1 MITKEE
7 TAQKI
12 ADLHYRVE
20 GGMQNIFR
28 IRRKDIEREL
38 YPLEPV
44 KLLEVNDD
52 TIAAGIMPLGFD
64 AIPGS
69 GIDYPSFIVE
79 ITPEEFVDIQNDKLK
94 LPEEWVLGEHLPRPF
109 SAVGA

>member
-28 IRRKDIEREL
+28 IRRKDIRARTL
-38 YPLEPV
+38 SFRTG
-44 KLLEVNDD
+44 EV
-52 TIAAGIMPLGFD
+52 AG
-64 AIPGS
+64 S
-69 GIDYPSFIVE
+69 
-79 ITPEEFVDIQNDKLK
+79 Q
-94 LPEEWVLGEHLPRPF
+94 R
-109 SAVGA
+109 